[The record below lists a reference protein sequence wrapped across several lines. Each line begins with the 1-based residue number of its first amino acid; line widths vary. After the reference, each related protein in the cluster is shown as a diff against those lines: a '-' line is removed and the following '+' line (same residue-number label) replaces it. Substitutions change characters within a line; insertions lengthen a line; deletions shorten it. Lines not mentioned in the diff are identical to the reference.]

1 MNALQGYKLS
11 GRSQEATYA
20 SMNPR
25 FNASA
30 KETVL
35 NTRSVSDT
43 SRLPDAP
50 GLAVNTDFR
59 GVATKPLPLIPPA
72 YNFNYGFPAARPNVS
87 SLTGAVP
94 LDFTPLTK
102 IGKGDYKVLEPINL
116 YPTLKMRC

>member
-11 GRSQEATYA
+11 GKGQVSNYS
-20 SMNPR
+20 SMNPG
-25 FNASA
+25 FNVSA

-50 GLAVNTDFR
+50 GLAIKTDFR
-59 GVATKPLPLIPPA
+59 GEMTRPLPLIPPA

-102 IGKGDYKVLEPINL
+102 IGPGGYKPLEPINL
-116 YPTLKMRC
+116 YPTLKMKC

>member
-11 GRSQEATYA
+11 GRNQEATYA

-35 NTRSVSDT
+35 NTRSVNDY

-50 GLAVNTDFR
+50 GLAINTDFR
-59 GVATKPLPLIPPA
+59 SEMTRPLPLIPPA
-72 YNFNYGFPAARPNVS
+72 YNFNYGFPAGRPNVS

-94 LDFTPLTK
+94 LDGTPLTK
-102 IGKGDYKVLEPINL
+102 IGKGGYKPLEPINL
-116 YPTLKMRC
+116 YPTLKLKC

>member
-11 GRSQEATYA
+11 GRSPVSNYS
-20 SMNPR
+20 SMNPG
-25 FNASA
+25 FTVSA

-50 GLAVNTDFR
+50 GLAINTDFR
-59 GVATKPLPLIPPA
+59 GVMSKPLPLIPPA
-72 YNFNYGFPAARPNVS
+72 YNYNYGFAGARPNVS

-102 IGKGDYKVLEPINL
+102 IGRGDYKPLEPINL
-116 YPTLKMRC
+116 YPTLKMKC